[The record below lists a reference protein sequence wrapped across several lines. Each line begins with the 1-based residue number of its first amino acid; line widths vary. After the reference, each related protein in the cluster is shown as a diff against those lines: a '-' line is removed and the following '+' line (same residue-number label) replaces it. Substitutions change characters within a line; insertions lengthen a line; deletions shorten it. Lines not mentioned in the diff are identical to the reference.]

1 MTQAFGEIP
10 WSPQLLQ
17 PIDGRPV
24 ILGAVLFDGTNN
36 DRLNVPV
43 GERKTVVA
51 HIHDELENNPSMA
64 CEWRSES
71 DIGWRRRTAVRR
83 DCCSARRL
91 WDVS

>member
-1 MTQAFGEIP
+1 MQGFDTDTPAGKLALTMFAAFAEFEHGI
-10 WSPQLLQ
+10 
-17 PIDGRPV
+17 
-24 ILGAVLFDGTNN
+24 
-36 DRLNVPV
+36 
-43 GERKTVVA
+43 RK
-51 HIHDELENNPSMA
+51 E